1 MWGLDYKEGW
11 EPKNWCFWTVML
23 DKTLESPL
31 DCKEIQQINSKGNQ
45 SWIFIGRTDAEAE
58 APILWPRDMKNQL
71 IGKDPDAGKDWRQE
85 KGTTEEEMVGWHHWL
100 NGHEFEQAP
109 GDGEGQGSL
118 ACLSPWSHKE
128 LVMIEQL
135 NNKPLLS
142 IHSNGNKYICFAVWS
157 YHYPSTELFSSCKTK
172 TLYLLN
178 NSHLNTFWLCFSF
191 NLSASHL
198 TVPKRFLALL
208 QNCWILLNCKDF
220 CCLSASDLAGW
231 CFSLSKMCL
240 KYNTEVTSQN
250 TIFLC

>member
-1 MWGLDYKEGW
+1 MWELDYKEGW
-11 EPKNWCFWTVML
+11 TPKKWCFWAVLL

-31 DCKEIQQINSKGNQ
+31 DCKEIKPVNPKGNQ
-45 SWIFIGRTDAEAE
+45 SWIFTERNDAEAE
-58 APILWPRDMKNQL
+58 APILWPPDAKSQL
-71 IGKDPDAGKDWRQE
+71 IRKKKPWCWKRLKAGGEGQRTRWL
-85 KGTTEEEMVGWHHWL
+85 WHHWL
-100 NGHEFEQAP
+100 KGQEFEQNP

-240 KYNTEVTSQN
+240 KYNTEVTSRN

>member
-1 MWGLDYKEGW
+1 
-11 EPKNWCFWTVML
+11 
-23 DKTLESPL
+23 
-31 DCKEIQQINSKGNQ
+31 
-45 SWIFIGRTDAEAE
+45 
-58 APILWPRDMKNQL
+58 
-71 IGKDPDAGKDWRQE
+71 
-85 KGTTEEEMVGWHHWL
+85 
-100 NGHEFEQAP
+100 
-109 GDGEGQGSL
+109 
-118 ACLSPWSHKE
+118 
-128 LVMIEQL
+128 MIEQL

-240 KYNTEVTSQN
+240 KYNTEVTSRN
-250 TIFLC
+250 TIFLCWIRISSVHISHEGVIRTKWHTHQYNPQILIQLINTYSYYLTKVDLCTWATSVNKTQQSLLLWSLDPAKKGR